1 MSLFIDPFLNNG
13 FMLNALAAGTLVAI
27 ACGIVGTFMVLKGLA
42 FLGILMTI
50 PFAIIGKKKNFD
62 F

>member
-1 MSLFIDPFLNNG
+1 VSLFIDPFLNNG

-42 FLGILMTI
+42 FWGS
-50 PFAIIGKKKNFD
+50 
-62 F
+62 